1 MKVIILAGGF
11 GTRLSDYTETIPK
24 PMVHIGERP
33 IIWHIMKTYSFFG
46 YKNFGLAL
54 GYKAEAFKK
63 YFINY
68 KAINSDFT
76 IDLKNGNISYLR
88 NSAVD
93 WNISLIDT
101 GLKTLT
107 GGRVKRMKN
116 FIDNKPFMLTY
127 GDGVSDIN
135 INDLLNFHRKHKKLV
150 TVTAVHPSARFGEL
164 EISDS
169 KVLSFKEKPQTQK
182 GWINGG
188 YFVIEP
194 EFLDYIENDNT
205 ILEKNPLEKVAKEG
219 ELMAYKHNGYWQCM
233 DTKRDRDNLE
243 DLWNSGMAPWKK

>member
-1 MKVIILAGGF
+1 MEMNLFKNI
-11 GTRLSDYTETIPK
+11 TRQCLDL
-24 PMVHIGERP
+24 
-33 IIWHIMKTYSFFG
+33 G

-101 GLKTLT
+101 GLNTLT
-107 GGRVKRMKN
+107 GGRVKRMKK

-127 GDGVSDIN
+127 GDGLSNVN
-135 INDLLNFHRKHKKLV
+135 INKLL
-150 TVTAVHPSARFGEL
+150 
-164 EISDS
+164 I
-169 KVLSFKEKPQTQK
+169 Q
-182 GWINGG
+182 
-188 YFVIEP
+188 Y
-194 EFLDYIENDNT
+194 
-205 ILEKNPLEKVAKEG
+205 
-219 ELMAYKHNGYWQCM
+219 C
-233 DTKRDRDNLE
+233 
-243 DLWNSGMAPWKK
+243 